1 VRAPRRVGSP
11 ANFYWHVQGLVLSA
25 APPPTGDDLV
35 RVLATLANPH
45 RLRVVAA
52 LARERAYVSRLARQL
67 GISRALLQVHLR
79 KLAAAGLVSARLEL
93 SEDGK
98 AMNYYEVEPFVL
110 TLTPEIIA
118 TAVETLTVP
127 DSAEQPGAER

>member
-1 VRAPRRVGSP
+1 MST
-11 ANFYWHVQGLVLSA
+11 

-52 LARERAYVSRLARQL
+52 LARERAYVSGLARQL

-79 KLAAAGLVSARLEL
+79 KLAAAGLVTARLEL

-110 TLTPEIIA
+110 TLTPAVIA
-118 TAVETLTVP
+118 AAVETLTVP
-127 DSAEQPGAER
+127 DSGEQPGAPR

>member
-1 VRAPRRVGSP
+1 M
-11 ANFYWHVQGLVLSA
+11 SA

-79 KLAAAGLVSARLEL
+79 KLAAAGLVTARLEL

-118 TAVETLTVP
+118 AAVETLTVP